1 MHVNLPCSIYGCVG
15 RTCRIK
21 CCLDLSWPSPQAPN
35 GSNFHLALGVPLIDA
50 GGPLVVRLPVKSG
63 VKLSP
68 TLQHST
74 FSTSRVRTKSKP
86 NGHMLS
92 ALVSLQN
99 GRWCKPILTNVR
111 FHVNTPHYAPVV
123 PVFDTHHSGETM
135 NFVFHRVFVGSWALD
150 FSCLREHSSWTYWIF
165 LDLLGALL
173 SWDLPSLDF
182 WDSSHAASFSSRRTV
197 LPSAFAQETSES
209 SAWLPI
215 RKASGTVLN
224 YKVVLTSNSTAKSAF
239 TKLLG
244 AQELCGDLCTYVASA
259 CAHKRGGMEE
269 GQSK

>member
-1 MHVNLPCSIYGCVG
+1 M
-15 RTCRIK
+15 
-21 CCLDLSWPSPQAPN
+21 
-35 GSNFHLALGVPLIDA
+35 
-50 GGPLVVRLPVKSG
+50 
-63 VKLSP
+63 
-68 TLQHST
+68 
-74 FSTSRVRTKSKP
+74 
-86 NGHMLS
+86 
-92 ALVSLQN
+92 SLQN
-99 GRWCKPILTNVR
+99 GQWCKPILTNVR

-123 PVFDTHHSGETM
+123 PVFDTHHSGETV

-150 FSCLREHSSWTYWIF
+150 FSCLREHSSWTSWIF

-182 WDSSHAASFSSRRTV
+182 WDSSRAASFSSRRTV

-215 RKASGTVLN
+215 RKASETVLN
-224 YKVVLTSNSTAKSAF
+224 YKVVLASNSTAKSAF